1 MIKSSR
7 LCGVLCDIII
17 CRVGVAR
24 IGVAGFSCVAVV
36 VIVVV
41 ILFSRLYYIS
51 RGCIYFIIIFI
62 SVVFEFNLIHHCS
75 VFKVKL
81 CFYLKRRGFINICV
95 VKSGFESLVFPDI
108 RFGACLAG

>member
-1 MIKSSR
+1 MVKSVR
-7 LCGVLCDIII
+7 LCGILRDIVISGA
-17 CRVGVAR
+17 GVTGGR
-24 IGVAGFSCVAVV
+24 VAGFRCVAVV

-62 SVVFEFNLIHHCS
+62 SVVLEFNLIHHCS